1 MPNFLK
7 YILLLQIFILLS
19 VFSFAQKYGI
29 TTRFLDNGLE
39 VIVIEN
45 HSVPLVTVELD
56 VKNGA
61 YTESPEYDGLSHLYE
76 HMFFKANEKIPSQ
89 EAYMERMRE
98 LGATFNGTTSEERVN
113 YFITFPKDSLEQGL
127 VFMYDA
133 ITSPLFLEEE
143 LINERPVVTGEYDR
157 NEANPFFH
165 LNRAVSEKVWWEYY
179 SRKNVIGDREV
190 ILTTTPEKMKIIQER
205 FYVPNNSALLLAG
218 DITPEEGFALAE
230 KIFSGWE
237 KGPNPFDEYKVPE
250 HPPIPENEVVI
261 VEQPVNAISMMYQWQ
276 GPSVGKD
283 PKATYA
289 ADVLLFILGQQTSQ
303 FHKDLVESGLALGV
317 NFSYYTLNHTGPI
330 TLFAQTTPDKFNAC
344 QKALFKE
351 IEKMTDP
358 NYFTDEQLENA
369 KTILATN
376 EQYARETASQFV
388 HTVGFWWAVAGL
400 DYYLNYIDNLNK
412 VTRED
417 IINYLKTY
425 VVDKNY
431 VLGVLASPEN
441 ADEIYLTLNIK
452 KGELKNDVE
461 K

>member
-1 MPNFLK
+1 MPKYLK
-7 YILLLQIFILLS
+7 YILLFQLFIVLS
-19 VFSFAQKYGI
+19 SLSFSQKFGI
-29 TTRFLDNGLE
+29 TTQVLDNGLE
-39 VIVIEN
+39 VIVVEN

-56 VKNGA
+56 VKNGS

-76 HMFFKANEKIPSQ
+76 HMFFKANAKIPSQ
-89 EAYMERMRE
+89 EAYMERLRE

-133 ITSPLFLEEE
+133 ATSPLFLEQE

-157 NEANPFFH
+157 GEANPFFH
-165 LNRAVSEKVWWEYY
+165 LNRAVSEKVWWKYY

-190 ILTTTPEKMKIIQER
+190 ILTTTPEKMQIIQNR

-230 KIFSGWE
+230 KIFSEWE
-237 KGPNPFDEYKVPE
+237 RGPNPFDEYKVPE
-250 HPPIPENEVVI
+250 HPPIQEIEVVV
-261 VEQPVNAISMMYQWQ
+261 VEKPVSAVTMMYEWQ

-283 PKATYA
+283 PKSTYA
-289 ADVLLFILGQQTSQ
+289 ADVLSFILGQQTSKFQ
-303 FHKDLVESGLALGV
+303 KDLVESGLALGV
-317 NFSYYTLNHTGPI
+317 NFGYYTLNHTGPI
-330 TLFAQTTPDKFNAC
+330 TLFAQTTPEKFDAC
-344 QKALFKE
+344 QKALFE
-351 IEKMTDP
+351 ELEKMTDP

-400 DYYLNYIDNLNK
+400 DYYLNYIENLNK

-417 IINYLKTY
+417 IKNYLETY
-425 VVDKNY
+425 VVNKNY
-431 VLGVLASPEN
+431 VLGVLTSPEN
-441 ADEIYLTLNIK
+441 AEKVSLTLNIK
-452 KGELKNDVE
+452 KGELKNDIE

>member
-1 MPNFLK
+1 MPKYLK
-7 YILLLQIFILLS
+7 YILLLQLFIVLS
-19 VFSFAQKYGI
+19 GLSFSQKYGI
-29 TTRFLDNGLE
+29 TTHVLDNGLE
-39 VIVIEN
+39 VIVVEN

-56 VKNGA
+56 VKNGS

-76 HMFFKANEKIPSQ
+76 HMFFKANAKIPSQ
-89 EAYMERMRE
+89 EAYMERLRE

-133 ITSPLFLEEE
+133 ATSPLFLEQE

-157 NEANPFFH
+157 GEANPFFH
-165 LNRAVSEKVWWEYY
+165 LNRAVSERVWWEYY

-190 ILTTTPEKMKIIQER
+190 ILTTTPEKMQIIQNR

-230 KIFSGWE
+230 KIFSDWE
-237 KGPNPFDEYKVPE
+237 RGPNPFDEYKVPG
-250 HPPIPENEVVI
+250 HPPIQEIEVVV
-261 VEQPVNAISMMYQWQ
+261 VEKPVSAVTMMYEWQ

-283 PKATYA
+283 PKSTYA
-289 ADVLLFILGQQTSQ
+289 ADVLSFILGQQTSKFQ
-303 FHKDLVESGLALGV
+303 KDLVETGLALGV
-317 NFSYYTLNHTGPI
+317 NFGYYTLNHTGPI
-330 TLFAQTTPDKFNAC
+330 TLFAQTTPEKFDAC
-344 QKALFKE
+344 QKALFE
-351 IEKMTDP
+351 ELEKMTDP

-400 DYYLNYIDNLNK
+400 DYYLNYIENLNK

-417 IINYLKTY
+417 IKNYLETY
-425 VVDKNY
+425 VVNKNY
-431 VLGVLASPEN
+431 VLGVLTSPEN
-441 ADEIYLTLNIK
+441 AEKVSLTLNIK
-452 KGELKNDVE
+452 KGELKNDIE

>member
-190 ILTTTPEKMKIIQER
+190 ILNTTPEKMRIIQER

-289 ADVLLFILGQQTSQ
+289 ADVLSFILGQQTSQ

-441 ADEIYLTLNIK
+441 AEEIYLTLNIK

>member
-1 MPNFLK
+1 MPKYLK
-7 YILLLQIFILLS
+7 YILLLQLFIVLS
-19 VFSFAQKYGI
+19 GLSFSQKYGI

-39 VIVIEN
+39 VIVVEN

-56 VKNGA
+56 VKNGS

-76 HMFFKANEKIPSQ
+76 HMFFKANAKIPSQ
-89 EAYMERMRE
+89 EAYMERLRE

-113 YFITFPKDSLEQGL
+113 YFITFPKDSLEQGM
-127 VFMYDA
+127 VFIYDA

-165 LNRAVSEKVWWEYY
+165 LNRAVSEKVWWQYY

-190 ILTTTPEKMKIIQER
+190 ILTTTPEKMQIIQNR

-230 KIFSGWE
+230 KIFSSWE

-250 HPPIPENEVVI
+250 HPPIQEIEVVV
-261 VEQPVNAISMMYQWQ
+261 VEKPVNAVTMMYEWQ
-276 GPSVGKD
+276 GPSVSKD
-283 PKATYA
+283 PKSTYA
-289 ADVLLFILGQQTSQ
+289 ADVLSFILGQQTSK
-303 FHKDLVESGLALGV
+303 FHNDLVESGLALGV

-330 TLFAQTTPDKFNAC
+330 TLFAQTTPEKFDAC
-344 QKALFKE
+344 QKALFE
-351 IEKMTDP
+351 ELDKMTDP

-400 DYYLNYIDNLNK
+400 DYYLNYIENLNK

-417 IINYLKTY
+417 IKNYLETY
-425 VVDKNY
+425 VVNKNY
-431 VLGVLASPEN
+431 VLGVLTSPEN
-441 ADEIYLTLNIK
+441 AEKVSLTLNIK
-452 KGELKNDVE
+452 EGELKNDVE

>member
-1 MPNFLK
+1 MPKYLK
-7 YILLLQIFILLS
+7 YILLLQLFIVLS
-19 VFSFAQKYGI
+19 GLSFSQKYGI

-39 VIVIEN
+39 VIVVEN

-56 VKNGA
+56 VKNGS

-76 HMFFKANEKIPSQ
+76 HMFFKANAKIPSQ
-89 EAYMERMRE
+89 EAYMERLRE

-113 YFITFPKDSLEQGL
+113 YFITFPKDSLEQGM

-133 ITSPLFLEEE
+133 VTSPLFLEQE

-157 NEANPFFH
+157 GEANPFFH
-165 LNRAVSEKVWWEYY
+165 LNRAVSEKVWWQYY

-190 ILTTTPEKMKIIQER
+190 ILTTTPEKMQTIQNR

-218 DITPEEGFALAE
+218 DITPEEGFTLAE
-230 KIFSGWE
+230 KIFSSWE
-237 KGPNPFDEYKVPE
+237 RGPNPFDEYKVPE
-250 HPPIPENEVVI
+250 HPPIPEIEVVV
-261 VEQPVNAISMMYQWQ
+261 VEKPVSAVTMMYEWQ
-276 GPSVGKD
+276 GPSVSKD
-283 PKATYA
+283 PKSTYA
-289 ADVLLFILGQQTSQ
+289 ADVLSFILGQQTSK

-317 NFSYYTLNHTGPI
+317 SFSYYTLNHTGPI
-330 TLFAQTTPDKFNAC
+330 TLFAQTTPEKFDAC
-344 QKALFKE
+344 QKALFE
-351 IEKMTDP
+351 ELDKMTDP

-400 DYYLNYIDNLNK
+400 DYYLNYIENLNK

-417 IINYLKTY
+417 IKNYLETY
-425 VVDKNY
+425 VVNKNY
-431 VLGVLASPEN
+431 VLGVLTSPEN
-441 ADEIYLTLNIK
+441 AEKVSLTLNIK
-452 KGELKNDVE
+452 EGELKNDVE